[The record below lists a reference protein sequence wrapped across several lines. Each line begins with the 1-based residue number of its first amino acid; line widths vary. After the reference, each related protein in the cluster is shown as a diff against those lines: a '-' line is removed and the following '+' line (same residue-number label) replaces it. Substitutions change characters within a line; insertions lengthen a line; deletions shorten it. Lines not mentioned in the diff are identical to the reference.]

1 MYAKIE
7 NDRWRLTRTSVDEV
21 RYRALR
27 EDTEIVHRKRVYKSA
42 GTLPIGAE
50 GVPQAMQEEYSY
62 TSEELEYLERRIFGP
77 ARAERNE
84 RERLAQEHERDPG
97 WRVAAALRLLS
108 DAVAVCREHGVGCDA
123 EKIKTIRAELSI
135 LPEVDSAATTSDTSD
150 RVAQLMSN
158 AVSEIGLAAKI
169 AREEGFPDSLNGVRG
184 AIGKQWQEL
193 TKAHAALLPL
203 LQKGGYVKKISAKTS
218 VATDKKM

>member
-27 EDTEIVHRKRVYKSA
+27 EEEEVVHRKRVYKSA

-50 GVPQAMQEEYSY
+50 EVTQAMQEEYNY
-62 TSEELEYLERRIFGP
+62 TSEELEYLERRIFVP
-77 ARAERNE
+77 ARAARKE
-84 RERLAQEHERDPG
+84 RERLAQEHERDPS
-97 WRVAAALRLLS
+97 WRLADALSLLS

-135 LPEVDSAATTSDTSD
+135 LPELDSTATTSDAAG
-150 RVAQLMSN
+150 RIIQLMSN
-158 AVSEIGLAAKI
+158 AVSEIGLAANL
-169 AREEGFPDSLNGVRG
+169 AREMGLPGSPNGVRA

-193 TKAHAALLPL
+193 SKAQAALLPF
-203 LQKGGYVKKISAKTS
+203 LQKAGYVKKRGAKS
-218 VATDKKM
+218 PV